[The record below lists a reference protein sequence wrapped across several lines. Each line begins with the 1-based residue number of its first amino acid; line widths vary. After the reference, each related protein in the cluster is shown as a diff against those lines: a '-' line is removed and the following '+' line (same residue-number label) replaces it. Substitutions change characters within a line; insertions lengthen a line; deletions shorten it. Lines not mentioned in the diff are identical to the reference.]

1 MLSVLLGRFMKDFF
15 DQFFSY
21 LKPLIENT
29 KYRFNNPLGYA
40 FIFSWIVVNW
50 KAVYYFLFS
59 DEKAADKIS
68 YLHKM
73 YITDASV
80 SYWWIV
86 FLPALLAMSY
96 VILAPV
102 ISNIATG
109 LWSVIDKSCTT
120 WRLKYV
126 EKLSILSEVDKAN
139 MYLAINKLRS
149 AHQLE
154 VETLRREIDG
164 YQDIILIEKEKESDK
179 DKNSELHIELQKF
192 KTIIENQSKEIEE
205 QQRLIQSEEKKFKK
219 LSLAKSREYEAATD
233 TNDLSSHDEN
243 KNRTLEQKDK
253 LLESFTSESNPS
265 NNVDS
270 QSNNNDSVEKFAN
283 TNIRRYIVLNDWLD
297 SNLYDISN
305 SKHNGKYKIEAVRYL
320 NLFISNSICNVNI
333 SSSNDSESNAK
344 RQVIR
349 DFVSAGIIDFV
360 QDNEYQLS
368 PRSES
373 QLNALIKNGS
383 ELINATINDYVKKL
397 TVLEQLLSEKYN
409 RNALGEWFTHSR
421 ANHGSIADIVLSSF
435 SSNETYKDSVQ
446 ELGVLVIKSVLKTGE
461 DGSYLSE
468 NIPLNA
474 LERDIVLKM
483 QNHFMAIGYLISLDR
498 NTWMLSLKIL
508 ESILDFISDYNNS
521 SDDHESVMIKEIKIN
536 EATSSN
542 KVLLLR
548 LSNSTKT
555 SLIEDIIFEQL
566 VKKLPINSQHT
577 NIELYKKV
585 FLRMVGASI
594 SGNGYTLSSKY
605 SEEDIISLNKF
616 FSELSKNKVCF
627 KEDGLYYLS
636 KEIAGKVTSII
647 SKELDS

>member
-1 MLSVLLGRFMKDFF
+1 
-15 DQFFSY
+15 
-21 LKPLIENT
+21 
-29 KYRFNNPLGYA
+29 
-40 FIFSWIVVNW
+40 
-50 KAVYYFLFS
+50 
-59 DEKAADKIS
+59 
-68 YLHKM
+68 
-73 YITDASV
+73 
-80 SYWWIV
+80 
-86 FLPALLAMSY
+86 
-96 VILAPV
+96 
-102 ISNIATG
+102 
-109 LWSVIDKSCTT
+109 
-120 WRLKYV
+120 
-126 EKLSILSEVDKAN
+126 

-164 YQDIILIEKEKESDK
+164 YQDIILIEKEKEKESDK
-179 DKNSELHIELQKF
+179 DKNSELHSELQKF
-192 KTIIENQSKEIEE
+192 QAIIDSQSKEIEE
-205 QQRLIQSEEKKFKK
+205 QQRLIQSEEKRFKK
-219 LSLAKSREYEAATD
+219 LSLAKSREYEATTD
-233 TNDLSSHDEN
+233 THYLFDHDEN
-243 KNRTLEQKDK
+243 KNRMLEQKDDK
-253 LLESFTSESNPS
+253 DELLESFTSESNI
-265 NNVDS
+265 VDS
-270 QSNNNDSVEKFAN
+270 QSNNNDSDSVEKLAN
-283 TNIRRYIVLNDWLD
+283 TNIRRYIVLNDWLN

-305 SKHNGKYKIEAVRYL
+305 SKHNGKYKIEAVSYL
-320 NLFISNSICNVNI
+320 NLFISNSVCNVNI
-333 SSSNDSESNAK
+333 SSNSDAESNAQ

-368 PRSES
+368 PSSES
-373 QLNALIKNGS
+373 QLNALINNGS

-421 ANHGSIADIVLSSF
+421 ANHGSIADIVLSGF
-435 SSNETYKDSVQ
+435 SSKETYKGLVQ

-468 NIPLNA
+468 KIIPLNA
-474 LERDIVLKM
+474 LERDIVLAM
-483 QNHFMAIGYLISLDR
+483 QNHFMAMGYLISLDR

-536 EATSSN
+536 EVTSSN

-594 SGNGYTLSSKY
+594 SGNGYSLSSKY

-636 KEIAGKVTSII
+636 KEITGKVTSII